1 MTIHENLRQLR
12 LDCGMTQEE
21 AARQIGVTRQ
31 TISSYESGR
40 TRPDVE
46 LLIRFGELYGT
57 DLDGILYGES
67 RSLKAARR
75 IRLAAAVWFILI
87 GALLLVSAGFLW
99 FANRFFPMPMGQL
112 TEAGMAVFEVRRQ
125 LTGAW
130 ELTGGLAVAVSGWG
144 SIVML
149 ALLFTAKCKI
159 ALREKLLFA
168 AALSAAALLPSALLG
183 MTDSIYQVVDYVIVP
198 IWVTARVI
206 LCLAV
211 DVAGEWLLTSF
222 KRKRCL

>member
-87 GALLLVSAGFLW
+87 GALLLVSAG
-99 FANRFFPMPMGQL
+99 
-112 TEAGMAVFEVRRQ
+112 
-125 LTGAW
+125 
-130 ELTGGLAVAVSGWG
+130 
-144 SIVML
+144 
-149 ALLFTAKCKI
+149 
-159 ALREKLLFA
+159 
-168 AALSAAALLPSALLG
+168 LPIDFSPCPW
-183 MTDSIYQVVDYVIVP
+183 DS
-198 IWVTARVI
+198 
-206 LCLAV
+206 
-211 DVAGEWLLTSF
+211 
-222 KRKRCL
+222 